1 MKIARTLSSCLLM
14 LQTHRKENDGWRLLF
29 DWKFCMVSKWET
41 YLLHRNGEPDRT
53 FCILQCFNR
62 VLCPYLI
69 QTGNI
74 FLWMGFIFMMRSV
87 LCHSQPKHKIIL
99 AGFNTCYFL
108 QINWEILEPASS
120 SSVASQLLHSWLH
133 CSRNGWAPRSVP
145 ICYQWPCIST
155 WSIHQCQK

>member
-1 MKIARTLSSCLLM
+1 MKIAHYQAVCWCCKPTEKRMMVEGYSLTGSFVWSANGRHICYIKM
-14 LQTHRKENDGWRLLF
+14 GNQT
-29 DWKFCMVSKWET
+29 
-41 YLLHRNGEPDRT
+41 T

-74 FLWMGFIFMMRSV
+74 FLWMGFIFMMRSA
-87 LCHSQPKHKIIL
+87 LCHSQPKNKIIL

-120 SSVASQLLHSWLH
+120 SSFASQLLHSWLH